1 MPAIRHLLSDCSGP
15 NATLSLRRMTI
26 LPRCCCKQGL
36 LKRQIDVPRQI
47 RVLSFDDVGFAT
59 LVSPALTTIHQ
70 PCRDI
75 AVCAFQAM
83 VERLNDPTLPA
94 RHITVAPRLVVRDS
108 CGAYL

>member
-1 MPAIRHLLSDCSGP
+1 
-15 NATLSLRRMTI
+15 MTI